1 MEEILPKGL
10 FPVLFLSLFCF
21 VIIYGIFPFYLDE
34 VLWNLDNLDKKLW
47 KYSVTIATIIVFVIG
62 FGIFIVKGV

>member
-21 VIIYGIFPFYLDE
+21 VIMYWILPFYLDE
-34 VLWNLDNLDKKLW
+34 VLCNSDNLDKKLW
-47 KYSVTIATIIVFVIG
+47 KCSVTIATIIVFVIG
-62 FGIFIVKGV
+62 FVIFIVKGV